1 MILNIITLSVLLL
14 LCWVSLCWIP
24 LCWVSLCWM
33 PLCWVSW
40 PHSKSLA
47 HIFMV
52 LDSQSA
58 KQEWIFIYLSFWP
71 FLTIYFSFSPFYLI
85 EVSKQR
91 VDAVVVVVAA
101 VAAANDGDESN
112 NLSWSGA
119 YSTERNRGA
128 TVSLASVS
136 LPLRFLSLNVGLI
149 FEGKALEWS
158 TVGPYQQMLD

>member
-1 MILNIITLSVLLL
+1 M
-14 LCWVSLCWIP
+14 
-24 LCWVSLCWM
+24 
-33 PLCWVSW
+33 
-40 PHSKSLA
+40 A
-47 HIFMV
+47 
-52 LDSQSA
+52 LDSQSG
-58 KQEWIFIYLSFWP
+58 KPEWIFIYLSFWP

-91 VDAVVVVVAA
+91 VDVVVVVAA

-119 YSTERNRGA
+119 YSTEDNRGA

-136 LPLRFLSLNVGLI
+136 LPLRLLSLTVGLI

-158 TVGPYQQMLD
+158 TVGLMNKC